1 MKKGKKLLT
10 ATMLVFSLVTVALG
24 GTITGSKTGS
34 SVSRTGTIT
43 GSRTGTIT
51 GSRTGTITGSRT
63 VESPT
68 VDVPSQTISNLRISR
83 LALLLINLP
92 W

>member
-1 MKKGKKLLT
+1 MKKGQELLT
-10 ATMLVFSLVTVALG
+10 ATILMFSLATVALG

-63 VESPT
+63 AESPT
-68 VDVPSQTISNLRISR
+68 VDVPSRTISSRISR
-83 LALLLINLP
+83 LVLLVIELP

>member
-1 MKKGKKLLT
+1 MKNGKKLLT
-10 ATMLVFSLVTVALG
+10 ATILMFSLATGALG

-51 GSRTGTITGSRT
+51 GSRAGTITGSRT

-68 VDVPSQTISNLRISR
+68 VDAPSQMISNLRLSR

>member
-1 MKKGKKLLT
+1 MKNGQKLLT
-10 ATMLVFSLVTVALG
+10 ATILMFSLATGTLA

-63 VESPT
+63 VEAPT
-68 VDVPSQTISNLRISR
+68 VDVPSQTISNLRLSR